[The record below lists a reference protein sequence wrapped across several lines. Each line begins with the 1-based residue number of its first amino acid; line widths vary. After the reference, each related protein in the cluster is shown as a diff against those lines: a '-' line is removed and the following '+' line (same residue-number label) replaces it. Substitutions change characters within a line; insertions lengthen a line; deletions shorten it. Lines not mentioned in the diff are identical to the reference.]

1 LDGSR
6 RLTRRRRSSFG
17 SSSDFKFST
26 GASGSGTIITDPSVV
41 AGGVQSANAALF
53 GNYIAASFVT
63 AAGGQGG
70 AVFGEEPQ
78 TQPLLF
84 TTAIKGRKSRRL
96 RTTLLILAADAL
108 DRLSRYEA
116 TLWRQVLQTLL
127 LFCPNDLLAKP
138 KDRLAQAV

>member
-63 AAGGQGG
+63 AAGGQGVRSS
-70 AVFGEEPQ
+70 A
-78 TQPLLF
+78 
-84 TTAIKGRKSRRL
+84 KSRKRSRCCL
-96 RTTLLILAADAL
+96 RP
-108 DRLSRYEA
+108 
-116 TLWRQVLQTLL
+116 Q
-127 LFCPNDLLAKP
+127 
-138 KDRLAQAV
+138 